1 MPKNT
6 GQNIRINE
14 DVMISFIVCGRW
26 WNGKSS
32 IVAGLLEVKYLSR
45 NHLSVT
51 AVQWSFHCQL
61 MLKASRLELLTYSI
75 IVVDQGHHM
84 RMVVTKVDS
93 FCSSSA
99 FFNVC
104 EQWSVGII
112 FELKLFFFVNF
123 LWCMVYFSFAVFCL
137 FYTHS
142 IVSISCL
149 LTMCWIF
156 GSFTC

>member
-1 MPKNT
+1 
-6 GQNIRINE
+6 
-14 DVMISFIVCGRW
+14 
-26 WNGKSS
+26 
-32 IVAGLLEVKYLSR
+32 
-45 NHLSVT
+45 
-51 AVQWSFHCQL
+51 

-112 FELKLFFFVNF
+112 FELKLFFFLLIFYGAWFIF
-123 LWCMVYFSFAVFCL
+123 LLLFFACFIHTVL
-137 FYTHS
+137 F
-142 IVSISCL
+142 
-149 LTMCWIF
+149 
-156 GSFTC
+156 